1 MTMRVLVPVAR
12 DGKGEGAAELAFD
25 LFAGE
30 HVVLLHVINPTESGL
45 SLEATVPSFPDGWY
59 EAREEEAEEMFDGI
73 EAAAA
78 EHGVTVERRTE
89 LGSPARKI
97 VEVAEEMDIDHVVM
111 GSHGRKGVS
120 RILLGSVAEQVV
132 RRSPVPVTI
141 AR

>member
-1 MTMRVLVPVAR
+1 MRVLVPVAR
-12 DGKGEGAAELAFD
+12 NGQGEEAAELAFE

-30 HVVLLHVINPTESGL
+30 RVVLLHVINPTEAGL
-45 SLEATVPSFPDGWY
+45 SLESTMPSFPDGWY
-59 EAREEEAEEMFDGI
+59 EARKEEAEEMFDGI

-78 EHGVTVERRTE
+78 EHDVTVERRTK
-89 LGSPARKI
+89 LGSPARKV
-97 VEVAEEMDIDHVVM
+97 VEVAEEMEVDHVVM
-111 GSHGRKGVS
+111 GNHGRGGVS